1 MNIRSVNP
9 QFNAINAVEP
19 RRVEGEV
26 KTQHSTDRD
35 ANGRQ
40 EQGTQ
45 EQKRHLTQDEFDQCL
60 KALENLPGLQSNGLS
75 IRHEEIDDHRIVF
88 IEDKDG
94 KIIRRFSESDLWLV
108 TRNLEKSTGHIFDKA
123 A

>member
-1 MNIRSVNP
+1 MNVRSVNP
-9 QFNAINAVEP
+9 QTLVLPTET
-19 RRVEGEV
+19 RQRVDGDV
-26 KTQHSTDRD
+26 KTQQSTDRD

-40 EQGTQ
+40 EHAEQ
-45 EQKRHLTQDEFDQCL
+45 EAKRHLTQEEFDQCL

-75 IRHEEIDDHRIVF
+75 IRFLHQDDHRIVL
-88 IEDKDG
+88 IEDKNG
-94 KIIRRFSESDLWLV
+94 AVVRRFSESDLWLV